1 MKALSIALFLL
12 TKLVFTEEARE
23 PEPKKSIT
31 FYVLG
36 DFGTREPKD
45 RA

>member
-1 MKALSIALFLL
+1 MKLSTALALLIGL
-12 TKLVFTEEARE
+12 IHGQEAAE
-23 PEPKKSIT
+23 IEPKKSIT

-36 DFGTREPKD
+36 DFGTHEPTD